1 METKRISINPVAR
14 LLPLLE
20 VKRSPFGFV
29 YWVAG
34 RVYTRRGLLDELV
47 GGERT
52 TQIYGASAVLI
63 FLFCKRKKKKV
74 GNLKIVD
81 FCYVPMCTVF
91 WRTQLKAVE
100 ARRAR
105 AGFFLSVFFF
115 LSLFLS
121 FATASA

>member
-63 FLFCKRKKKKV
+63 FLFCKRKKEKSRKSK
-74 GNLKIVD
+74 N
-81 FCYVPMCTVF
+81 
-91 WRTQLKAVE
+91 
-100 ARRAR
+100 
-105 AGFFLSVFFF
+105 S
-115 LSLFLS
+115 
-121 FATASA
+121 

>member
-1 METKRISINPVAR
+1 MLSPNFRNKAKIIEIIHFHFFPMETKRISINPVAR

-63 FLFCKRKKKKV
+63 FLFCKRKKKKSE
-74 GNLKIVD
+74 I
-81 FCYVPMCTVF
+81 
-91 WRTQLKAVE
+91 
-100 ARRAR
+100 
-105 AGFFLSVFFF
+105 
-115 LSLFLS
+115 
-121 FATASA
+121 